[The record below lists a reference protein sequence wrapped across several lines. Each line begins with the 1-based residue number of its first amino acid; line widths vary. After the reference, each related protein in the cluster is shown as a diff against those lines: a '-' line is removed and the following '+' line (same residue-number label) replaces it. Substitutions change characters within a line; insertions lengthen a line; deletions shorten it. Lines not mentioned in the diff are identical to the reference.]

1 MAEENVILAYAS
13 QYKEKY
19 YFNDA
24 LGKLPQAV
32 RNEVLMCLIL
42 ITEEAGGVA
51 ELGFYPDGE
60 VYVDSYCEEGDLGY
74 DAISGGLLV
83 REVEREHAELLEK
96 LELWYRTIMESRIKN
111 QLE

>member
-1 MAEENVILAYAS
+1 MQDEKEILAYAS

-24 LGKLPQAV
+24 LGKLPEAV
-32 RNEVLMCLIL
+32 RNEALMCLVF

-60 VYVDSYCEEGDLGY
+60 VYLDSYCEEGDLGY
-74 DAISGGLLV
+74 DEISAGLLV
-83 REVEREHAELLEK
+83 REIEREHAELFESLR
-96 LELWYRTIMESRIKN
+96 LWYQVIKEAK
-111 QLE
+111 Q

>member
-1 MAEENVILAYAS
+1 MAEDKVILAYAS

-19 YFNDA
+19 FFNDE

-32 RNEVLMCLIL
+32 RNEALMCLIM
-42 ITEEAGGVA
+42 IVEEAGGVA

-74 DAISGGLLV
+74 DNISAGLLV
-83 REVEREHAELLEK
+83 REMERDHAELLEK
-96 LELWYRTIMESRIKN
+96 LELWYRTL
-111 QLE
+111 LEAGRR

>member
-1 MAEENVILAYAS
+1 MQDEKEILAYAS

-24 LGKLPQAV
+24 LGKLPEAV
-32 RNEVLMCLIL
+32 RNEALMCLVF

-60 VYVDSYCEEGDLGY
+60 VYLDSYCEEGDLGY
-74 DAISGGLLV
+74 DEISAGLLV
-83 REVEREHAELLEK
+83 REIEREHAELFESLR
-96 LELWYRTIMESRIKN
+96 LWYQVIQEAK
-111 QLE
+111 Q